1 MDRFDPLPPL
11 GRPVQ
16 QIPLRM
22 LSAKASKSGFFD
34 DISKPSK
41 RRTSLSKQMYAYNCR
56 QGLTSWL

>member
-22 LSAKASKSGFFD
+22 LSAKASKSGLFD

-41 RRTSLSKQMYAYNCR
+41 RRTSLSKQMYA
-56 QGLTSWL
+56 